1 MMKHHT
7 FSPSKLDQ
15 LRLCPGSHYMQLGL
29 PEPSASSAAE
39 EGTLLHE
46 RVAQRSTDGL
56 DDIQADLV
64 ESCWNFLDATAQGD
78 GDEVLQEQKLGVDNA
93 QGDQVT
99 FGTVDAIIRHSNGTL
114 SVIDWKFGY
123 RPVNDVANNAQ
134 LAAYCAAAMQH
145 FGANECNGYIYQPRL
160 KNTSHFKYT
169 NRQAIVQFIE
179 GVIGQ
184 ATGEKMILNPGEDQC
199 RYCRARLGCPAF
211 RVKYQQFAAL
221 AAEKYEDE
229 RILAELYDESKQIKT
244 YIAQVEDAVKE
255 MIEKTGR
262 CDRYVFATSEGYR
275 QIPDLNALYDRIRD
289 LITPREFN
297 EICSVSV
304 TKLDSLLSSKIQAA
318 SEEKMSKAA
327 AKKEASEMVADL
339 ITRGT
344 PTRRIVEAKAEQ

>member
-7 FSPSKLDQ
+7 FPPSKLDQ

-211 RVKYQQFAAL
+211 RVKYQKFLAL
-221 AAEKYEDE
+221 AAEKSEDE
-229 RILAELYDESKQIKT
+229 RALAELYDEAKQIKS
-244 YIAQVEDAVKE
+244 YVAQVEAAVKDR
-255 MIEKTGR
+255 IEKTGR
-262 CDRYVFATSEGYR
+262 CDKYVFQTSDGSR
-275 QIPDLNALYDRIRD
+275 QIQDLNSLYDRIRD
-289 LITPREFN
+289 FITPREFN

-304 TKLDSLLSSKIQAA
+304 TKLDALLSAKIKAASDEKLSREAAKRQAA
-318 SEEKMSKAA
+318 
-327 AKKEASEMVADL
+327 EMVADL
-339 ITRGT
+339 VTRGT
-344 PTRRIVEAKAEQ
+344 PTRKIVEAKG